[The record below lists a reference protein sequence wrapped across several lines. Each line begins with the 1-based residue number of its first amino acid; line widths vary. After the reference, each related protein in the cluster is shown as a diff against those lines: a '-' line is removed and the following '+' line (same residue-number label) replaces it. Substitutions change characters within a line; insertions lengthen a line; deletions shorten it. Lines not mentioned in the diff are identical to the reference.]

1 MTGSRYRQGE
11 HSRMQELAEFN
22 IDIAGFENSLG
33 DLAELAA
40 EIAGA
45 EISLINILDATT
57 QWTISSYGLDIAQM
71 RREDSV
77 CQYTI
82 QGNEAFEV
90 RDLDKDGRFRDKFYV
105 TGEPHVTY
113 YFGLP
118 LKSGEHSLGAL
129 CLLSKQ
135 TIELPEEKKLMLR
148 LVAKE
153 VMARLNMLKQL
164 THLQHQLTDARVARQ
179 KVLHLLR
186 GPVTTMVELAEA
198 MTDTEKLKAR
208 GEDAGQLANMIY
220 LSGKTVLNSAE
231 EILAL
236 DNLRNSTVANDI
248 TLLDVKKKLEKLYQP
263 QATGTHVQLLFK
275 VNPVTSAFRFSPGNI
290 MTVTGH
296 LLGSII
302 DVGAAGSEV
311 VAGLDIIVGKRSYF
325 QATLELSKMKASD
338 NRGQLSSTQALI
350 YSMDI
355 AREMLAK
362 VEGELIPS
370 TNAGKAAVV
379 KVRVP
384 LPAE

>member
-1 MTGSRYRQGE
+1 MTESKYHQGE
-11 HSRMQELAEFN
+11 HDRMQELAEYN
-22 IDIAGFENSLG
+22 LDIAGFENSLG

-57 QWTISSYGLDIAQM
+57 QWTISRYGLDIAQM
-71 RREDSV
+71 HREDSV

-82 QGNEAFEV
+82 MGTEPFEV
-90 RDLDKDGRFRDKFYV
+90 KDLDKDQRFRDKFYV
-105 TGEPHVTY
+105 TGDPHVTY

-118 LKSGEHSLGAL
+118 LRSGEHSLGAL

-135 TIELPEEKKLMLR
+135 TIELSEDKRLMLR

-153 VMARLNMLKQL
+153 VMARLNMLKQINSL
-164 THLQHQLTDARVARQ
+164 RSQLADARVARQ
-179 KVLHLLR
+179 KVLHLMR
-186 GPVTTMVELAEA
+186 GPVTTMVELAET
-198 MTDTEKLKAR
+198 MSNPERMEAR

-236 DNLRNSTVANDI
+236 DTLRNNTTANDI
-248 TLLDVKKKLEKLYQP
+248 TLLDVKKKLEQLYQP
-263 QATGTHVQLLFK
+263 QADSRLVQLMFK
-275 VNPVTSAFRFSPGNI
+275 VNPVTSAFRFPAGNI

-296 LLGSII
+296 LLGSILDI
-302 DVGAAGSEV
+302 GDTGSEL
-311 VAGLDIIVGKRSYF
+311 VAALDIVVGKRSYF
-325 QATLELSKMKASD
+325 QLTLELSAMKTAD
-338 NRGQLSSTQALI
+338 NNGQLSATQAFI
-350 YSMDI
+350 YSLDI

-370 TNAGKAAVV
+370 TNAGKVAAV
-379 KVRVP
+379 KIRVP

>member
-1 MTGSRYRQGE
+1 MTEPKYQPRE
-11 HSRMQELAEFN
+11 HDRMRELADYN

-57 QWTISSYGLDIAQM
+57 QWTISRYGLDIAQM

-82 QGNEAFEV
+82 LGNEPFEV
-90 RDLDKDGRFRDKFYV
+90 KDLDKDKRFRDKFYV
-105 TGEPHVTY
+105 TGDPHVTY

-135 TIELPEEKKLMLR
+135 NIELPEDKRLMLR

-153 VMARLNMLKQL
+153 VMARLNMLKQIN
-164 THLQHQLTDARVARQ
+164 TLQGQLADARVARQ
-179 KVLHLLR
+179 KVLHLVR
-186 GPVTTMVELAEA
+186 GPVTTMVELAEVIA
-198 MTDTEKLKAR
+198 EPEKLKAR

-236 DNLRNSTVANDI
+236 DTLKSSAAASDI

-263 QATGTHVQLLFK
+263 QANSMQVQLLFK
-275 VNPVTSAFRFSPGNI
+275 VNPVTSAFRFPPGSI

-302 DVGAAGSEV
+302 DVGDTGSEV
-311 VAGLDIIVGKRSYF
+311 VAALDIVVGKRSFF
-325 QATLELSKMKASD
+325 QLTLELSALKTSD
-338 NRGQLSSTQALI
+338 NRGLLSSTQAFI
-350 YSMDI
+350 YSLDM

-362 VEGELIPS
+362 VDGELIPS